1 MVYPMN
7 GSHAAKKYVN
17 DYLSL
22 DMPKR
27 LIEYRNGW
35 GIGNTDLP
43 SPEQYISYEPLSIDR
58 WPSII
63 TVVLST
69 NALERIGFENNNP
82 VYRVQYSMRT
92 YSWVR
97 DDGSEQ
103 CTIQRDR
110 LTTVVRSALL
120 DYPCLKA
127 FDSRFNFRI
136 LIDESTI
143 REEFSDITLLKGD
156 RVMSG
161 SYVAY
166 NLEIDEVVER
176 TPLGEVDSIELE
188 TEAVSDGALPFAP
201 AL

>member
-1 MVYPMN
+1 MN

-17 DYLSL
+17 DYLQA
-22 DMPKR
+22 DIPVR
-27 LIEYRNGW
+27 LVNYRNSW
-35 GIGNTDLP
+35 GVSNSVLP
-43 SPEQYISYEPLSIDR
+43 DPEQYIAYEPLAIDR

-69 NALERIGFENNNP
+69 NALERIGFENDNP
-82 VYRVQYSMRT
+82 LYRVQYAMRT

-97 DDGSEQ
+97 DDGSEA

-110 LTTVVRSALL
+110 LTTVVRSSLL

-127 FDSRFNFRI
+127 FDERYNFRI
-136 LIDESTI
+136 LIDEGSI
-143 REEFSDITLLKGD
+143 REEFSDTTLLKGD
-156 RVMSG
+156 RVMAG

-176 TPLGEVDSIELE
+176 IPLGTVSGIEVT
-188 TEAVSDGALPFAP
+188 TEAVDHGDLPFAQP
-201 AL
+201 G

>member
-1 MVYPMN
+1 MYPMN

-22 DMPKR
+22 DIPKR
-27 LIEYRNGW
+27 LTEYRNGW
-35 GIGNTDLP
+35 GISNAVLP

-110 LTTVVRSALL
+110 ITTVIRSALL

-176 TPLGEVDSIELE
+176 TPLGEVGTIELE
-188 TEAVSDGALPFAP
+188 AESVISGNIPFAP
-201 AL
+201 VE

>member
-1 MVYPMN
+1 MYPMN

-17 DYLSL
+17 DYLSI

-35 GIGNTDLP
+35 GISNSDLP

-110 LTTVVRSALL
+110 LTTVIRSALL
-120 DYPCLKA
+120 DYPCLRA

-176 TPLGEVDSIELE
+176 TPLGEVESIEVE
-188 TEAVSDGALPFAP
+188 TRAVREGSLPFAP
-201 AL
+201 ATQ

>member
-1 MVYPMN
+1 MYPMN

-27 LIEYRNGW
+27 LNEYRNGW
-35 GIGNTDLP
+35 GISNAVLP

-82 VYRVQYSMRT
+82 IYRVQYSMRT

-97 DDGSEQ
+97 DDGSEL

-176 TPLGEVDSIELE
+176 TPLGEVATIELE
-188 TEAVSDGALPFAP
+188 AESVISGNIPFAP
-201 AL
+201 VQ

>member
-1 MVYPMN
+1 MYPMN

-17 DYLSL
+17 DYLSS

-27 LIEYRNGW
+27 LTEYRNGW
-35 GIGNTDLP
+35 GISNAVLP

-176 TPLGEVDSIELE
+176 TPLGEVGTIELE
-188 TEAVSDGALPFAP
+188 AESVTSGNIPFAP
-201 AL
+201 VE

>member
-1 MVYPMN
+1 MYPMN

-17 DYLSL
+17 DYLLL

-27 LIEYRNGW
+27 LIEYRNSW
-35 GIGNTDLP
+35 GVSSTALP

>member
-1 MVYPMN
+1 MYPMN

-27 LIEYRNGW
+27 LNEYRNGW
-35 GIGNTDLP
+35 GISNAVLP

-82 VYRVQYSMRT
+82 IYRVQYSMRT

-97 DDGSEQ
+97 DDGSEL

-176 TPLGEVDSIELE
+176 TPLGEVATIELE
-188 TEAVSDGALPFAP
+188 AESVISGNIPFAP
-201 AL
+201 IE

>member
-1 MVYPMN
+1 MYPMN

-27 LIEYRNGW
+27 LNEYRNGW
-35 GIGNTDLP
+35 GISNAVLP

-82 VYRVQYSMRT
+82 IYRVQYSMRT

-97 DDGSEQ
+97 DDGSEL

-176 TPLGEVDSIELE
+176 TPLGEVGTIELE
-188 TEAVSDGALPFAP
+188 AESVTSGNIPFAP
-201 AL
+201 VE

>member
-1 MVYPMN
+1 
-7 GSHAAKKYVN
+7 
-17 DYLSL
+17 
-22 DMPKR
+22 
-27 LIEYRNGW
+27 
-35 GIGNTDLP
+35 
-43 SPEQYISYEPLSIDR
+43 
-58 WPSII
+58 
-63 TVVLST
+63 
-69 NALERIGFENNNP
+69 
-82 VYRVQYSMRT
+82 MRT

-176 TPLGEVDSIELE
+176 TPLGEVGTIELE
-188 TEAVSDGALPFAP
+188 AESVTSGNIPFAP
-201 AL
+201 VE